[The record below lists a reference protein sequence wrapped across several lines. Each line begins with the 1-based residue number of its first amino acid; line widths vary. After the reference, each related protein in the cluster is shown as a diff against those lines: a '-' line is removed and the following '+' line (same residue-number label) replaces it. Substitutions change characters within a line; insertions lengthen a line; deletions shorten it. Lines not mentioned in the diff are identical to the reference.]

1 MEYILII
8 ISAVFIN
15 NVVLAQFLGICPF
28 LGVSNKVSTALGM
41 SGAVTFVI
49 VLATMAT
56 YLIQVYVLDQLG
68 IGFMQTIT
76 FILVIAA
83 LVQMVEIILK
93 KVSQSLYQ
101 ALGIFLPLITTNCAV
116 LGVAILVIKKDYN
129 LIEGVVYG
137 ASTAIGFG
145 LALVI
150 LAGIREQLELA
161 DIPKGMKGVPISLVI
176 AGILVLAFMGFTGI
190 VK

>member
-1 MEYILII
+1 MEYIIII
-8 ISAVFIN
+8 ISAILVN

-28 LGVSNKVSTALGM
+28 LGVSNKVNTALGM
-41 SGAVTFVI
+41 AVAVTFVI
-49 VLATMAT
+49 VLATIVT
-56 YLIQVYVLDQLG
+56 YLIQVYVLDKLG

-93 KVSQSLYQ
+93 KISQPLYQ

-116 LGVAILVIKKDYN
+116 LGVAILVIKKNYN
-129 LIEGVVYG
+129 LLEGVVYG
-137 ASTAIGFG
+137 AATAIGFG
-145 LALVI
+145 LALII

-161 DIPKGMKGVPISLVI
+161 NVPKGMKGVPISLVI
-176 AGILVLAFMGFTGI
+176 SGILALAFMGFSGI
-190 VK
+190 V